1 MKRLNIS
8 YTVDEQELETEI
20 LKLLE
25 SSQAYI
31 EDYGQMVR
39 LATSLVEA
47 DNYEGCI
54 KTVSQMRDALA
65 STDYRLHDLM
75 NLILYTMQQQDQTPQ
90 QGDLED
96 PSLPST
102 PNASA
107 EAKELNQIQDRME
120 DIKNNIKDLGLQ
132 IPDEQLQKIMRGQ
145 NDKAS

>member
-8 YTVDEQELETEI
+8 YTVDEQEFEAEI

-54 KTVSQMRDALA
+54 KTESQMRDALA

-75 NLILYTMQQQDQTPQ
+75 NLVLYTMQQQDQTTQ

>member
-8 YTVDEQELETEI
+8 YTVGEQELEAEI

-25 SSQAYI
+25 SSQTYI
-31 EDYGQMVR
+31 EGYGQMVH
-39 LATSLVEA
+39 LAASLVEA
-47 DNYEGCI
+47 NNYEGCI

-65 STDYRLHDLM
+65 NTDYRLHDLM
-75 NLILYTMQQQDQTPQ
+75 NLVLYTIQQQGQTPQ
-90 QGDLED
+90 QDDLED

-102 PNASA
+102 HTANA

>member
-1 MKRLNIS
+1 
-8 YTVDEQELETEI
+8 
-20 LKLLE
+20 
-25 SSQAYI
+25 
-31 EDYGQMVR
+31 
-39 LATSLVEA
+39 
-47 DNYEGCI
+47 
-54 KTVSQMRDALA
+54 MRDALA

-75 NLILYTMQQQDQTPQ
+75 NLVLYTMQQQDQTTQ